1 MLHPRTWLSLLVVSC
16 GIVMVSA
23 AAFTLSVDNS
33 SFRSLKAS
41 SETMEN
47 FSVRLV
53 VSTGRHNR
61 THHPSSRHD
70 VVVGPI
76 PGRDIPR
83 SSILSFVVCHSHHLQ
98 HYADPSFSWYKRSEF
113 GIRAAL
119 FFSAASIS
127 GAFGAL
133 LAVRKICAFS
143 KIPVDIVLPK
153 AAISKMN
160 GALGKEGW
168 AWIFILEGAVTI
180 LAGFMS
186 FWIIQDFPD
195 GAKFLTEAE
204 RTVIVRRLQD
214 DCQHSAAGEKLG
226 MKHIRQ
232 SLSDW
237 KTYLA
242 SKSHSPHFKR
252 YY

>member
-98 HYADPSFSWYKRSEF
+98 HYADPSLVGTSVQN
-113 GIRAAL
+113 L
-119 FFSAASIS
+119 
-127 GAFGAL
+127 AFARHSSSLQHRYQVLSVLCL
-133 LAVRKICAFS
+133 LSVKFAPSRK
-143 KIPVDIVLPK
+143 
-153 AAISKMN
+153 
-160 GALGKEGW
+160 
-168 AWIFILEGAVTI
+168 
-180 LAGFMS
+180 
-186 FWIIQDFPD
+186 FP
-195 GAKFLTEAE
+195 LT
-204 RTVIVRRLQD
+204 
-214 DCQHSAAGEKLG
+214 
-226 MKHIRQ
+226 
-232 SLSDW
+232 
-237 KTYLA
+237 
-242 SKSHSPHFKR
+242 
-252 YY
+252 